1 MIAFN
6 VIFIFLNL
14 LIIIVS
20 YFVMNRKFEKK
31 YLNREI
37 INNVKKELN
46 SLMLSLNNTT
56 RGSVDVMEAKT
67 GKLRELLF
75 EADQKIQLLEE
86 RLKNIEKRESKIE
99 KVKPF
104 DPMMEEED
112 SELYSPQKV
121 FKKKN
126 QKIEADE
133 IAKFKKKIAEE
144 ELEQKLAEMDITQK
158 ILFLQERGFLEDEIR
173 KKLALDAGEFEFLIN
188 INHIDFK
195 I

>member
-86 RLKNIEKRESKIE
+86 RLKNIEKKESKIE

>member
-46 SLMLSLNNTT
+46 NLMLSLNNTT